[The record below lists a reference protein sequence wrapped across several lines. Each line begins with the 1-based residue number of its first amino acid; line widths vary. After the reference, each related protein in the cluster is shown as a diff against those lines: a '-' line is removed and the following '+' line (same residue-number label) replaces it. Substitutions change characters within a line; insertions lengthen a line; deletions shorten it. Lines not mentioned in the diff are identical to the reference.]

1 MKGTISASIIALAF
15 ITSIFVAMV
24 SGTDPGQG
32 IALYGSLMDKNNGN
46 EITGTVTFVSAD
58 GTTYT
63 ATTYAQSEN
72 AMGGFT
78 IYLPEGAYKYQAEA
92 RGYQSASGS
101 VKVSGEQVRLLIEME
116 PIQTTDNGVVI
127 GRVVTPEG
135 RGIPGALVV
144 ITEISEISSRPPA
157 VYKAQTGDEGKF
169 DVKLPYAGYVA
180 EAEARGY
187 QAGRAEF
194 KLTAENPRAEVKIVL
209 GPISTNDTEVGI
221 VHGIVMT
228 ENNRGIPGALV
239 VITPLRTV
247 SDKGPERI
255 KTQTDE
261 NGKFSIRLPYG
272 AYSARSE
279 ARGFQA
285 GEAEF
290 KLNKEQP
297 ETRVQIIL
305 LPLDEKPE
313 VGIVH
318 GYVFTGKE
326 RGIPGALVTITP
338 VTIPRPM
345 NGEMKM
351 DPSTGMYPDMWIEP
365 YTTTTDESGKFS
377 LRLPYGA
384 YYALAEAKG
393 FNPGKA
399 EFKITSE
406 VPETRLVIA
415 LEPIKEREGKEGR
428 TVSFKMV
435 DRDSDGNPE
444 YVHLLVEMNGM
455 APPEVL
461 IDITDKD
468 SDGNPE
474 NTVFEINVEPRLQKM
489 VFALIQMYL
498 MNNCDGI
505 PVPGIDGQIDP
516 STGCGEGC
524 YDQNGVSVD
533 GVRERIKDLIDD
545 YTNSQDDGSA
555 DGTTDPDQSEDVDKD
570 QDTSGNDDPIA
581 PKGSDGGSE
590 TMDLLMG
597 IGVITMVLGVLAIV
611 AFMSLR
617 RNGS

>member
-1 MKGTISASIIALAF
+1 MKGTISASMIALAF
-15 ITSIFVAMV
+15 ITSIFITLA

-32 IALYGSLMDKNNGN
+32 IALYGSLTDKNTGI
-46 EITGTVTFVSAD
+46 EISGTVTFVSAD

-63 ATTYAQSEN
+63 ATTYAESEN
-72 AMGGFT
+72 ALGGFT
-78 IYLPEGAYKYQAEA
+78 LYLPEGTYKYQAEA
-92 RGYQSASGS
+92 RGYQSTTGS

-116 PIQTTDNGVVI
+116 PIQTTENGEVI

-135 RGIPGALVV
+135 RGIPGALVY

-157 VYKAQTGDEGKF
+157 IYKAQTGDEGKF
-169 DVKLPYAGYVA
+169 DVELPYAGYVV

-194 KLTAENPRAEVKIVL
+194 KITADNPRAEVKIVL
-209 GPISTNDTEVGI
+209 TPISTNDTEVGI

-228 ENNRGIPGALV
+228 ENNRGIPGAIV
-239 VITPLRTV
+239 VIAPLRAV
-247 SDKGPERI
+247 SDKEPERI

-261 NGKFSIRLPYG
+261 NGKFSLRLPYG
-272 AYSARSE
+272 AYAARSE

-290 KLNKEQP
+290 KIYAEQP

-305 LPLDEKPE
+305 LPLDEQPE
-313 VGIVH
+313 IGIVH
-318 GYVFTGKE
+318 GFVYAGKE

-338 VTIPRPM
+338 ITMPRPM
-345 NGEMKM
+345 DGEMKV
-351 DPSTGMYPDMWIEP
+351 DPSTGMYPDKWIEP
-365 YTTTTDESGKFS
+365 FTTTTDESGKFS
-377 LRLPYGA
+377 LRLPYGG
-384 YYALAEAKG
+384 YYAIAEAKG

-399 EFKITSE
+399 EFKITPE

-415 LEPIKEREGKEGR
+415 LEPIQDGEVKEGR

-444 YVHLLVEMNGM
+444 YVHLMVEMNGM

-461 IDITDKD
+461 IEITDKD

-474 NTVFEINVEPRLQKM
+474 STVFEINVEPRLQKM
-489 VFALIQMYL
+489 VMALIQMYL
-498 MNNCDGI
+498 MNNVNGI
-505 PVPGIDGQIDP
+505 PVPGSDGQIDP
-516 STGCGEGC
+516 STGCSGGC
-524 YDQNGVSVD
+524 YDQNGVNVD
-533 GVRERIKDLIDD
+533 GIQERIKELIDD
-545 YTNSQDDGSA
+545 YTNSQDDGAA
-555 DGTTDPDQSEDVDKD
+555 DGTADPDQNDDAGRE
-570 QDTSGNDDPIA
+570 QDASGNNDPIA
-581 PKGSDGGSE
+581 PKGSGGSE
-590 TMDLLMG
+590 TMDMLMG
-597 IGVITMVLGVLAIV
+597 IGVITIVLGILAIV